1 MFVKV
6 LTGKYTFRDA
16 DHEAAWLTVVA
27 MNLCRD
33 KLKARRRHA
42 EVSLDDVGDIA
53 DEDPGID
60 ETLREVMRLPL
71 KSEEQRRR
79 MMRSRSLQWLAAAA
93 CFCLVVLGAFRFS
106 GVLGGNVTPP
116 DGTMEQSDPPVM
128 VGGPYEDVADAD
140 ALYEKTGVR
149 IDAPNG
155 AEEVMYSVYDKSI
168 AHLIFTREGVTY
180 VVMAAA
186 KSGDFSGVGGE
197 TLSSEMI
204 DAKTSA
210 VMTKVKDDFLGE
222 KWKAAWTDG
231 RVSYY
236 LTCPAEADA
245 DAVKKT
251 ALDVIALSEV
261 QS

>member
-1 MFVKV
+1 
-6 LTGKYTFRDA
+6 
-16 DHEAAWLTVVA
+16 
-27 MNLCRD
+27 MNDDRERIR
-33 KLKARRRHA
+33 KAIDSIEPEEGARERMLA
-42 EVSLDDVGDIA
+42 
-53 DEDPGID
+53 GI
-60 ETLREVMRLPL
+60 
-71 KSEEQRRR
+71 KAKAKAEEQRRR
-79 MMRSRSLQWLAAAA
+79 MMRSRSLQWLAAAT

-128 VGGPYEDVADAD
+128 VGSPYENVADAD

-155 AEEVMYSVYDKSI
+155 AEDVMYSVYDKSI
-168 AHLIFTREGVTY
+168 AHVIFTREGVTY

-210 VMTKVKDDFLGE
+210 VMTKVKDDFSGE
-222 KWKAAWTDG
+222 KWKVAWTDG

>member
-1 MFVKV
+1 
-6 LTGKYTFRDA
+6 
-16 DHEAAWLTVVA
+16 
-27 MNLCRD
+27 MNDDRERIR
-33 KLKARRRHA
+33 KAIDSIEPEEGARERMLA
-42 EVSLDDVGDIA
+42 
-53 DEDPGID
+53 GI
-60 ETLREVMRLPL
+60 
-71 KSEEQRRR
+71 KAKAKAEEQRRR

-116 DGTMEQSDPPVM
+116 DGTMEQSNPPVM
-128 VGGPYEDVADAD
+128 VGGPYEDVANAD
-140 ALYEKTGVR
+140 VLYEKTGVR
-149 IDAPNG
+149 INAPDG
-155 AEEVMYSVYDKSI
+155 AEDVMYSVYDKSI
-168 AHLIFTREGVTY
+168 AHVIFTREGVTY

-186 KSGDFSGVGGE
+186 KSGDFSGVSGE

-204 DAKTSA
+204 DAKMSA
-210 VMTKVKDDFLGE
+210 VMTKVKDDFSGE
-222 KWKAAWTDG
+222 KWKVAWTDG

-245 DAVKKT
+245 EAVKKT

>member
-1 MFVKV
+1 
-6 LTGKYTFRDA
+6 
-16 DHEAAWLTVVA
+16 
-27 MNLCRD
+27 MNDDRERIR
-33 KLKARRRHA
+33 KAIDSIEPEEGARERMLA
-42 EVSLDDVGDIA
+42 
-53 DEDPGID
+53 GI
-60 ETLREVMRLPL
+60 
-71 KSEEQRRR
+71 KAKAKAEEQRRR

-93 CFCLVVLGAFRFS
+93 CFCLVVWGAFRFS

-116 DGTMEQSDPPVM
+116 DGTVGQSDPPVM
-128 VGGPYEDVADAD
+128 VGSPCEDVANAD
-140 ALYEKTGVR
+140 ALYKKTGVR
-149 IDAPNG
+149 IDAPDG
-155 AEEVMYSVYDKSI
+155 AEDVMYSVYDKSI

-186 KSGDFSGVGGE
+186 KSGDFSGVSGE

-204 DAKTSA
+204 DAKMSA
-210 VMTKVKDDFLGE
+210 VMTKVKDDFSGE
-222 KWKAAWTDG
+222 KWKVAWTDG

-236 LTCPAEADA
+236 LTCPAEANA